1 MTKKITINNTKAEML
16 EAYNSLLAEI
26 EQAEKANLEKEKE
39 RQEKHAK
46 IERAE
51 QLTDE
56 GIIKSIAGLK
66 ASVNTELDKIS
77 GDLSGEYKKLKDLR
91 EAVEVQEKYL
101 EEVYEIKAAA
111 HSLAALM
118 QAQQKKNENFETE
131 MEASRQEW
139 EKQEAL
145 RAGQQKEA
153 EEQWKKERKRE
164 EEEYTYKIKT
174 ERQRDEDAYKAKKEA
189 QERELAEKKVVVE
202 KGLKEREEGVAASEK
217 ELAALRKQVETF
229 DAELEKALEA
239 ARKAVTEEL
248 QQKHKFEM
256 DLFKKETDGQVKL
269 LQQTITSLEKKIT
282 EQEKQVEFLGTRAEH
297 AGKQVQDIA
306 LKAIEG
312 AAAQKIT
319 VSPYRQDVASKET

>member
-1 MTKKITINNTKAEML
+1 MAKKITINNTKAEML
-16 EAYNSLLAEI
+16 EAYNNLLAEI

-39 RQEKHAK
+39 RQEKHTK
-46 IERAE
+46 IEQA
-51 QLTDE
+51 QKLTDE
-56 GIIKSIAGLK
+56 GIIKNIAGLK
-66 ASVNTELDKIS
+66 ASVHAELDKIA
-77 GDLSGEYKKLKDLR
+77 GDLSGEYKKLTDLR
-91 EAVEVQEKYL
+91 EAVEVQEMYL
-101 EEVYEIKAAA
+101 QEVYEIKASA

-118 QAQQKKNENFETE
+118 QAQQKKKESFETA

-189 QERELAEKKVVVE
+189 QERELAEKKVMVE
-202 KGLKEREEGVAASEK
+202 KGLKEREEVVAASEK
-217 ELAALRKQVETF
+217 ELATLRKQVETF

-269 LQQTITSLEKKIT
+269 LQQTITSLEKKIA

-319 VSPYRQDVASKET
+319 VSPYRQDVASKQT